1 MTIQQQPQTDS
12 KTEPQTDPKTN
23 PQVSTNNGP
32 NVNIEPQ
39 THGAA
44 GSTAEDALGEYKA
57 LLEQM
62 KAQNA
67 ALIEQN
73 KSLQTQFGILIRSGA
88 SVGRHGDSS
97 SVSGSGNT
105 GTVGSGQG
113 TGQTGT
119 AGSGQ
124 GTGQTGSQEPYVSLA
139 ELGSQIGKRDYGSH
153 NSKKE

>member
-1 MTIQQQPQTDS
+1 MTIQQQPQTDP
-12 KTEPQTDPKTN
+12 KTEPKTDPKAKQ
-23 PQVSTNNGP
+23 QVSTNNGT

-39 THGAA
+39 TTGAA
-44 GSTAEDALGEYKA
+44 DSTAEDALGEYKA

-88 SVGRHGDSS
+88 SVGRNGDSG

-105 GTVGSGQG
+105 DPMGSSQG
-113 TGQTGT
+113 V
-119 AGSGQ
+119 
-124 GTGQTGSQEPYVSLA
+124 GQTGSQKPYVSLA

-153 NSKKE
+153 NSKKKE

>member
-1 MTIQQQPQTDS
+1 MAIQQQQPQTDP
-12 KTEPQTDPKTN
+12 KTEPQTDPKTD
-23 PQVSTNNGP
+23 PKVSTNNGP
-32 NVNIEPQ
+32 DVNIEPQ
-39 THGAA
+39 TPGAA

-88 SVGRHGDSS
+88 SVGRHGDGS

-105 GTVGSGQG
+105 DPMGSGQG
-113 TGQTGT
+113 V
-119 AGSGQ
+119 
-124 GTGQTGSQEPYVSLA
+124 GQTGSQKPYVSLA
-139 ELGSQIGKRDYGSH
+139 EMGSQIGKRDYGSH
-153 NSKKE
+153 NSQKE

>member
-1 MTIQQQPQTDS
+1 MTIQQLQTNS
-12 KTEPQTDPKTN
+12 KTDQQTN
-23 PQVSTNNGP
+23 QQASTNNGT
-32 NVNIEPQ
+32 NVNIETQ
-39 THGAA
+39 TTGAA
-44 GSTAEDALGEYKA
+44 GSTEEDALGEYKA

-105 GTVGSGQG
+105 DPVGSGQG
-113 TGQTGT
+113 TG
-119 AGSGQ
+119 
-124 GTGQTGSQEPYVSLA
+124 QEPYVSLA

>member
-1 MTIQQQPQTDS
+1 MTIQQPQTDT
-12 KTEPQTDPKTN
+12 KTEPQTDPKTE
-23 PQVSTNNGP
+23 PQVSTNNGS

-39 THGAA
+39 TPGAA

-88 SVGRHGDSS
+88 SVGRHGDSG

-105 GTVGSGQG
+105 DPV
-113 TGQTGT
+113 
-119 AGSGQ
+119 GSGQ

>member
-1 MTIQQQPQTDS
+1 MTIQQLQTN
-12 KTEPQTDPKTN
+12 Q
-23 PQVSTNNGP
+23 QASTNNGT
-32 NVNIEPQ
+32 NVNIETQ
-39 THGAA
+39 TTGAA

-105 GTVGSGQG
+105 DPVGSGQG
-113 TGQTGT
+113 TG
-119 AGSGQ
+119 
-124 GTGQTGSQEPYVSLA
+124 QEPYVSLA